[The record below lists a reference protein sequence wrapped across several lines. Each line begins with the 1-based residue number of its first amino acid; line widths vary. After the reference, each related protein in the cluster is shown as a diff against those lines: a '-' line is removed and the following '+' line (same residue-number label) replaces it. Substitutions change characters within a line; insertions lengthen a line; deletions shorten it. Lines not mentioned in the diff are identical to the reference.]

1 MSENQF
7 MIKLNALLDKQKSK
21 TQINSDIKELQSVI
35 NKIKLIGTFSKGS
48 TKAELNAVIQQM
60 ETQLKQIKLSARLD
74 SRQLNR
80 EINNTLRNVSARDIQ
95 LNLNSGRFN
104 MQLRRLFSEARSFA
118 ERNTISFNVD
128 LKKEKLQ
135 NQLTTFLGKHT
146 KINESS
152 YWINE
157 AERLRTVI
165 GSITNRDQLRSA
177 TDQLN
182 VFTSGVRATG
192 YATISTT
199 DRIKTMLG
207 QVFKV
212 GNYFGLAYLA
222 INKFRQSLSNLKEHD
237 TILTEISK
245 TSDMTRKQLS
255 ELGNEAFETASK
267 FGQLAKNYLTSVQ
280 EMARSG
286 YEKQSKQLGELSL
299 LAQSAGDMTDEMANN
314 FILATDAA
322 YQYGGSIEKLNGA
335 LDGANYISNKNSAS
349 LTDLADGIRV
359 SASYAAGAGVAIDEL
374 TAAEGTMV
382 AVTKRSGSEIGRAFR
397 SILLNLQQVSGEFEG
412 EVIDE
417 EQLKKVEERCHSLGV
432 ELETMKNGV
441 ATLRNPMEV
450 LKELSEVYNSLPE
463 NSADKQGLIA
473 DLGGKYHANSL
484 SALLKRWDLYE
495 KMLSEFSQGSGSALQ
510 EAEKTADSWAGRVNH
525 MENTWNSFVNSLVSK
540 DAIKGG
546 VSFLDNTI
554 QAFQKLTDGMGAIP
568 VILTTI
574 NAGMAS
580 LNKNYGITQLTN
592 AQTGKIDVQG
602 SFMGFDITAI
612 KAQKKH
618 FEEATTAIE
627 GWNAKLRLGQTDIN
641 DFTNATVQN
650 NAQLK
655 AYLQTTS
662 TQAPA
667 SLNGYKASL
676 QAAGVVTDALR
687 LKTILLT
694 ASMSMGLGLAIQ
706 AVISGVTKLLNA
718 NKQLR
723 EDVEQTISEY
733 QQSSKTI
740 KENGAWLKD
749 NISTYAELSRSIGRL
764 GENTGLTEDEFS
776 KFNDISNQIAS
787 MFPSLISGWTEQGTA
802 ILSCRDNL
810 DLLNEAYRTA
820 QTNSAIEFINDKNTK
835 KLLDVYQ
842 DDMNGSGIFASAFG
856 YEQKLNILTELL
868 DNISSVE
875 DLEKSISG
883 MYSDPRTYG
892 AIMPR
897 SEYLEGFGF
906 QIDSHGKLIDTDKI
920 SEEMISN
927 LLMNLRAE
935 KSNLESSMSAGL
947 SPVKELAESYLTI
960 NLDNIEG
967 NLSEQGKTIANKFTQ
982 GITNG
987 ITESFG
993 EDEVA
998 VQTYVNKIVN
1008 ALKDNSDNQ
1017 EVKNAMV
1024 DLFNLNSDI
1033 SPTETKKIVDDY
1045 IKIISEYLTQ
1055 DENELKIGLGF
1066 DEVDDLASKYENA
1079 IQSAKDRFDGEDL
1092 TLFFN
1097 ENSINTQEEIDKW
1110 IEIANECS
1118 TATEAKKKYL
1128 GLGNNNDSL
1137 SFTDAISQVQALSKG
1152 LDQLDKIY
1160 ADVSDK
1166 EDFDWSSIL
1175 NNDSF
1180 NETFGSLG
1188 SAYDD
1193 FIQTVSNTPD
1203 DISAC
1208 QDAFD
1213 SLATSYINQSDI
1225 LNQVTEE
1232 TKASTIAMLEQMGI
1246 ANALD
1251 LVENSLSLQ
1260 KQFLAVTGTDLANA
1274 TYEEINA
1281 FLAESDA
1288 ADDTKQALAA
1298 YQLQKELA
1306 AGLTLDTS
1314 GDIQNLENLVTAC
1327 GGAAKALS
1335 ALNKIKSGD
1344 TSQFMYGGKENYNAL
1359 VGLAEKEVQ
1368 DALRDVQNSSA
1379 SVSNKAIYSGGA
1391 STKKAAD
1398 SAKKASESAKEAAET
1413 FNWIETAISRIQ
1425 RAITNLGKTV
1435 SASYLSWSKR
1445 NSAVTSELSAV
1456 TKEIS
1461 LQQSA
1466 YQKYMELANGSGLS
1480 DAYKNLVQNGSL
1492 SVEDIADDTL
1502 KEQIKTYQ
1510 DYYEKA
1516 LDASDAVQ
1524 DLRDTLADLAKTR
1537 FDNLTA
1543 QYEAKI
1549 SDIDHLANLING
1561 QITNVEARNKIAGK
1575 SFYESLMEQER
1586 QKLEML
1592 SAEREAQI
1600 NALNDAVSGGMVEY
1614 GSEDW
1619 YDMKSD
1625 IDSVTES
1632 IQEAENNII
1641 DFGNS
1646 MKQVAKLNFDDLSEQ
1661 FSNAIGLVTDA
1672 SDVFSGYIDQAEAA
1686 GSIAGTSFYK
1696 ALLEAK
1702 DTEADALRKKYETL
1716 SSTFADAMADG
1727 SVQEFSPEWYEMKK
1741 SISDTESAIVSADTA
1756 MIELK
1761 NSIREVAKLRFDDL
1775 VSQFDNAVGLVT
1787 GKIDAVDKYISMTE
1801 ESGYM
1806 AGTEYYE
1813 TLMDA
1818 EKGRIDA
1825 LSKEYTRLSD
1835 SLSSALADGSV
1846 EEYDDNWYEMMESIQ
1861 GVEDSLI
1868 DANTALIQYGNSM
1881 RQVQWDIFD
1890 RMQDSVSGLADE
1902 SGFLIDLMSRNH
1914 ELYDDY
1920 GNMNERGLSVQGL
1933 HAVNYDL
1940 YLKQA
1945 QEYADEIREING
1957 QLADDPSNMTLLD
1970 RYNEL
1975 LSMQH
1980 DSILNAEEEKSAIQD
1995 LISNGYDLMLSSL
2008 NELIDKRK
2016 EALRAEK
2023 DLYDYEKK
2031 VSKQSDA
2038 VASYEKQ
2045 LQAYAGDDSEE
2056 MKATIQKVQQNLI
2069 SAQEE
2074 LSETEYEKYISDQE
2088 ALLDNLYTQ
2097 MEEWV
2102 NLRLDDIN
2110 GLISQAI
2117 DATNANAATISGQI
2131 SADVNGVGAVLS
2143 QNMNDIWYSTGN
2155 GHVVSRFNMDF
2166 DEKMFSVKE
2175 VVDGIKNNCSNMA
2188 VMLQQ
2193 SKATLES
2200 TQTVLNAVRT
2210 KTESIE
2216 PNVSEIAQSTKGMIG
2231 GISSVEKAINLVKGA
2246 LDGIKSAVEKIRPT
2260 TVVNNYTSDNSTTN
2274 NTTTN
2279 NNTGG
2284 DQTVQTNNTGGQSS
2298 SSKNKDTSK
2307 NKGKSDKE
2315 VTSATQNKDGTWN
2328 PNSTS
2333 HGSNNTVYKYG
2344 SGTDNAAPGDHI
2356 VSEDGDEVII
2366 DNNGNA
2372 MVAKGKQLYH
2382 FEGGEV
2388 VLNHKETETLVNN
2401 AGKMTPFSEIP
2412 LLSRQDILNLPN
2424 LSRVTHYS
2432 PTVPEPPTANSETR
2446 NVTNDIHMEL
2456 SFPGVK
2462 NYEEMVKKMQTDRRF
2477 ETIVQEMTLGRAM
2490 GRNSY
2495 SKMKY

>member
-1 MSENQF
+1 MNVANKATALSTSLLSKEQQIAILTSQGLSLEEAKVAVATATLSSSQTKATASTLGLSTATKGLWSVLKANPIIFVIGTIMAGIGAWNKYKQSQEEIIQSSKEAAQTYSSSASSIKEYSERYEELH
-7 MIKLNALLDKQKSK
+7 KALLEAKDNEEETQKVKEQLLILQKELNQSFGDEYGKVNLITDAYNEATNAIREYNEEAAKVFLNKERIGIQIAKEEMLSDKTYSLGSMNGMVNASELGILEK
-21 TQINSDIKELQSVI
+21 IKELAAGEGIEFTERGFEFTGDALESEEAVSSFMNSLRDLQEQSGETSDIMSRVFDGLLNNSSEALGKVTAI
-35 NKIKLIGTFSKGS
+35 IDKHQETLEQSQIAEIALSNKLSLKYSEMTDAVNTYNEALYNSENIYKDENVKKAYNHLQEIKEAIADNSDWDNYRNIVNETFSQADDAS
-48 TKAELNAVIQQM
+48 YTFYVALNQ
-60 ETQLKQIKLSARLD
+60 
-74 SRQLNR
+74 
-80 EINNTLRNVSARDIQ
+80 
-95 LNLNSGRFN
+95 
-104 MQLRRLFSEARSFA
+104 
-118 ERNTISFNVD
+118 
-128 LKKEKLQ
+128 
-135 NQLTTFLGKHT
+135 
-146 KINESS
+146 
-152 YWINE
+152 
-157 AERLRTVI
+157 
-165 GSITNRDQLRSA
+165 
-177 TDQLN
+177 
-182 VFTSGVRATG
+182 
-192 YATISTT
+192 
-199 DRIKTMLG
+199 
-207 QVFKV
+207 
-212 GNYFGLAYLA
+212 
-222 INKFRQSLSNLKEHD
+222 
-237 TILTEISK
+237 
-245 TSDMTRKQLS
+245 
-255 ELGNEAFETASK
+255 
-267 FGQLAKNYLTSVQ
+267 
-280 EMARSG
+280 
-286 YEKQSKQLGELSL
+286 
-299 LAQSAGDMTDEMANN
+299 
-314 FILATDAA
+314 
-322 YQYGGSIEKLNGA
+322 
-335 LDGANYISNKNSAS
+335 NKN
-349 LTDLADGIRV
+349 G
-359 SASYAAGAGVAIDEL
+359 
-374 TAAEGTMV
+374 
-382 AVTKRSGSEIGRAFR
+382 
-397 SILLNLQQVSGEFEG
+397 
-412 EVIDE
+412 
-417 EQLKKVEERCHSLGV
+417 
-432 ELETMKNGV
+432 
-441 ATLRNPMEV
+441 
-450 LKELSEVYNSLPE
+450 
-463 NSADKQGLIA
+463 
-473 DLGGKYHANSL
+473 
-484 SALLKRWDLYE
+484 
-495 KMLSEFSQGSGSALQ
+495 
-510 EAEKTADSWAGRVNH
+510 
-525 MENTWNSFVNSLVSK
+525 
-540 DAIKGG
+540 
-546 VSFLDNTI
+546 
-554 QAFQKLTDGMGAIP
+554 
-568 VILTTI
+568 I
-574 NAGMAS
+574 NA
-580 LNKNYGITQLTN
+580 
-592 AQTGKIDVQG
+592 
-602 SFMGFDITAI
+602 
-612 KAQKKH
+612 
-618 FEEATTAIE
+618 
-627 GWNAKLRLGQTDIN
+627 
-641 DFTNATVQN
+641 
-650 NAQLK
+650 
-655 AYLQTTS
+655 
-662 TQAPA
+662 
-667 SLNGYKASL
+667 
-676 QAAGVVTDALR
+676 
-687 LKTILLT
+687 
-694 ASMSMGLGLAIQ
+694 
-706 AVISGVTKLLNA
+706 
-718 NKQLR
+718 
-723 EDVEQTISEY
+723 
-733 QQSSKTI
+733 
-740 KENGAWLKD
+740 
-749 NISTYAELSRSIGRL
+749 
-764 GENTGLTEDEFS
+764 
-776 KFNDISNQIAS
+776 
-787 MFPSLISGWTEQGTA
+787 
-802 ILSCRDNL
+802 
-810 DLLNEAYRTA
+810 
-820 QTNSAIEFINDKNTK
+820 
-835 KLLDVYQ
+835 
-842 DDMNGSGIFASAFG
+842 
-856 YEQKLNILTELL
+856 
-868 DNISSVE
+868 
-875 DLEKSISG
+875 
-883 MYSDPRTYG
+883 
-892 AIMPR
+892 
-897 SEYLEGFGF
+897 
-906 QIDSHGKLIDTDKI
+906 
-920 SEEMISN
+920 
-927 LLMNLRAE
+927 
-935 KSNLESSMSAGL
+935 
-947 SPVKELAESYLTI
+947 LAESLR
-960 NLDNIEG
+960 G
-967 NLSEQGKTIANKFTQ
+967 LSDTDID
-982 GITNG
+982 
-987 ITESFG
+987 S
-993 EDEVA
+993 
-998 VQTYVNKIVN
+998 
-1008 ALKDNSDNQ
+1008 
-1017 EVKNAMV
+1017 MV
-1024 DLFNLNSDI
+1024 DDGDDGDAFDKLSKAAAEYGVSVQSLIDMLIKLGYVQSEFQNESI
-1033 SPTETKKIVDDY
+1033 VTPPSFTET
-1045 IKIISEYLTQ
+1045 
-1055 DENELKIGLGF
+1055 
-1066 DEVDDLASKYENA
+1066 
-1079 IQSAKDRFDGEDL
+1079 
-1092 TLFFN
+1092 
-1097 ENSINTQEEIDKW
+1097 
-1110 IEIANECS
+1110 
-1118 TATEAKKKYL
+1118 
-1128 GLGNNNDSL
+1128 
-1137 SFTDAISQVQALSKG
+1137 ISQVQSLSKG

-1180 NETFGSLG
+1180 NETFDSLG

-1368 DALRDVQNSSA
+1368 DALHDVQNSSA

-1398 SAKKASESAKEAAET
+1398 SAKKASESAKETAET
-1413 FNWIETAISRIQ
+1413 FNWIETAVRRIQ

-1480 DAYKNLVQNGSL
+1480 DVYKNLVQNGSL

-1543 QYEAKI
+1543 RYEAKI

-1775 VSQFDNAVGLVT
+1775 VSQFDNAVGLIT

-1861 GVEDSLI
+1861 GVENSLI
-1868 DANTALIQYGNSM
+1868 DANTALIQYSNSM

-1933 HAVNYDL
+1933 HAVNYNL

-1957 QLADDPSNMTLLD
+1957 QLADDPSNTTLLD

-2175 VVDGIKNNCSNMA
+2175 VVDGIKNNSSNMA
-2188 VMLQQ
+2188 ITLQQ

-2200 TQTVLNAVRT
+2200 TQTVLNAVKT

-2216 PNVSEIAQSTKGMIG
+2216 PNVSEIAQFTKDMVG
-2231 GISSVEKAINLVKGA
+2231 GIGSVEKAINLVKGA

-2356 VSEDGDEVII
+2356 VAEDGDEVII

-2388 VLNHKETETLVNN
+2388 VLNHKETETLVDN

-2424 LSRVTHYS
+2424 LSRVTQYS

-2477 ETIVQEMTLGRAM
+2477 ETIIQEMTLGRAM

>member
-1 MSENQF
+1 
-7 MIKLNALLDKQKSK
+7 MIFQTNNNNTGIITFLQARKLAEQELVATIQQKQTVLATDAIALRAYEVEVAKGTVSTERFAIIMKGASTEAQNYAVSTKGAAGSTQTFVASQQKTINALKNTGKASLSASFGVKALNMALNMGAMLAFSLAVKAVTWAVDAAITTLEEQKEKVDECASAYESAQTELSSITSELESQTRAMNDLLAKDKLTYAEQGQLEELQ
-21 TQINSDIKELQSVI
+21 QITKELQIQKDIADRKEVQSQKDLAVESAILVNKQYSETVASKSRIDEYEQNADITGNNAILISDENDLSAMIAGYKQFNELLDEAYSSNNEDDIEHFKDLTDEVSTSIWNTVDSLSAQQSNMQDYYETIKDIPYEDLTTNQKMVI
-35 NKIKLIGTFSKGS
+35 DAYKKTADEIKLVYSELS
-48 TKAELNAVIQQM
+48 PEEWNDAEISS
-60 ETQLKQIKLSARLD
+60 I
-74 SRQLNR
+74 
-80 EINNTLRNVSARDIQ
+80 
-95 LNLNSGRFN
+95 FN
-104 MQLRRLFSEARSFA
+104 
-118 ERNTISFNVD
+118 
-128 LKKEKLQ
+128 
-135 NQLTTFLGKHT
+135 
-146 KINESS
+146 
-152 YWINE
+152 
-157 AERLRTVI
+157 
-165 GSITNRDQLRSA
+165 
-177 TDQLN
+177 
-182 VFTSGVRATG
+182 TSGVEKTKDELIAMAKSGELTPETISSYKNLNDAIEKSEIFLKNG
-192 YATISTT
+192 QTVAQAFCDEINACAEAKDDLDSGSGNNTPISTT
-199 DRIKTMLG
+199 DT
-207 QVFKV
+207 
-212 GNYFGLAYLA
+212 
-222 INKFRQSLSNLKEHD
+222 
-237 TILTEISK
+237 
-245 TSDMTRKQLS
+245 
-255 ELGNEAFETASK
+255 
-267 FGQLAKNYLTSVQ
+267 
-280 EMARSG
+280 
-286 YEKQSKQLGELSL
+286 
-299 LAQSAGDMTDEMANN
+299 LAQ
-314 FILATDAA
+314 
-322 YQYGGSIEKLNGA
+322 
-335 LDGANYISNKNSAS
+335 
-349 LTDLADGIRV
+349 
-359 SASYAAGAGVAIDEL
+359 
-374 TAAEGTMV
+374 
-382 AVTKRSGSEIGRAFR
+382 
-397 SILLNLQQVSGEFEG
+397 
-412 EVIDE
+412 
-417 EQLKKVEERCHSLGV
+417 
-432 ELETMKNGV
+432 
-441 ATLRNPMEV
+441 
-450 LKELSEVYNSLPE
+450 
-463 NSADKQGLIA
+463 
-473 DLGGKYHANSL
+473 
-484 SALLKRWDLYE
+484 
-495 KMLSEFSQGSGSALQ
+495 
-510 EAEKTADSWAGRVNH
+510 
-525 MENTWNSFVNSLVSK
+525 
-540 DAIKGG
+540 
-546 VSFLDNTI
+546 
-554 QAFQKLTDGMGAIP
+554 
-568 VILTTI
+568 
-574 NAGMAS
+574 
-580 LNKNYGITQLTN
+580 
-592 AQTGKIDVQG
+592 VQ
-602 SFMGFDITAI
+602 S
-612 KAQKKH
+612 
-618 FEEATTAIE
+618 
-627 GWNAKLRLGQTDIN
+627 
-641 DFTNATVQN
+641 
-650 NAQLK
+650 
-655 AYLQTTS
+655 
-662 TQAPA
+662 
-667 SLNGYKASL
+667 
-676 QAAGVVTDALR
+676 
-687 LKTILLT
+687 
-694 ASMSMGLGLAIQ
+694 
-706 AVISGVTKLLNA
+706 
-718 NKQLR
+718 
-723 EDVEQTISEY
+723 
-733 QQSSKTI
+733 
-740 KENGAWLKD
+740 
-749 NISTYAELSRSIGRL
+749 
-764 GENTGLTEDEFS
+764 
-776 KFNDISNQIAS
+776 
-787 MFPSLISGWTEQGTA
+787 
-802 ILSCRDNL
+802 
-810 DLLNEAYRTA
+810 
-820 QTNSAIEFINDKNTK
+820 
-835 KLLDVYQ
+835 
-842 DDMNGSGIFASAFG
+842 
-856 YEQKLNILTELL
+856 
-868 DNISSVE
+868 
-875 DLEKSISG
+875 
-883 MYSDPRTYG
+883 
-892 AIMPR
+892 
-897 SEYLEGFGF
+897 
-906 QIDSHGKLIDTDKI
+906 
-920 SEEMISN
+920 
-927 LLMNLRAE
+927 
-935 KSNLESSMSAGL
+935 
-947 SPVKELAESYLTI
+947 
-960 NLDNIEG
+960 
-967 NLSEQGKTIANKFTQ
+967 
-982 GITNG
+982 
-987 ITESFG
+987 
-993 EDEVA
+993 
-998 VQTYVNKIVN
+998 
-1008 ALKDNSDNQ
+1008 
-1017 EVKNAMV
+1017 
-1024 DLFNLNSDI
+1024 
-1033 SPTETKKIVDDY
+1033 
-1045 IKIISEYLTQ
+1045 
-1055 DENELKIGLGF
+1055 
-1066 DEVDDLASKYENA
+1066 
-1079 IQSAKDRFDGEDL
+1079 
-1092 TLFFN
+1092 
-1097 ENSINTQEEIDKW
+1097 
-1110 IEIANECS
+1110 
-1118 TATEAKKKYL
+1118 
-1128 GLGNNNDSL
+1128 
-1137 SFTDAISQVQALSKG
+1137 LSKG

-1327 GGAAKALS
+1327 GEAAKALS

-1425 RAITNLGKTV
+1425 RTITNLGKTV

-1775 VSQFDNAVGLVT
+1775 VSQFDNAVGLIT

-2175 VVDGIKNNCSNMA
+2175 VVDGIKNNSSNMA
-2188 VMLQQ
+2188 VTLQQ

-2200 TQTVLNAVRT
+2200 TQTVLNAVKT

-2216 PNVSEIAQSTKGMIG
+2216 PNVSEIAQSAKNMVG
-2231 GISSVEKAINLVKGA
+2231 GISSVEKAIDLVKGA
-2246 LDGIKSAVEKIRPT
+2246 LDGIKSAVEEIRPT

-2424 LSRVTHYS
+2424 LSRVTQYS